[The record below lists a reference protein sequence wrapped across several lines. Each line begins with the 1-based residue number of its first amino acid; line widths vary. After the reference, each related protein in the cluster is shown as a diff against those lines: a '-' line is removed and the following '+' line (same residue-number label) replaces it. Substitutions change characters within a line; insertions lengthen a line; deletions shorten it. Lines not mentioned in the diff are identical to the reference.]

1 MSIFKL
7 NKSIERII
15 NNGLDDLYKNLNSID
30 LNILKKYTKRL
41 IEIIGYQYNLNPDQ
55 YYAQLEINDYKD
67 IKWLSTLLLPFSN
80 TSLSEIESFKKMF
93 IDKLENVDINKEE
106 PKYKFTNIQYSRC
119 DNILELNKIIS
130 KEREFDIR
138 YLETNYKLLIKTL
151 LQSSHKLYVNWINI
165 RPISITMY
173 NNTSVYK
180 NTNEII
186 LNKKLK
192 DIDNNLDKFSNENI
206 DIDKLDAKYLNSIH
220 IRDIYNVLRNFYYEE
235 IKMIKL
241 LIFDLYSP
249 SQNALFPAIYVLRDL
264 FFESEYNLLNDA
276 LNNKLWIELSNE
288 HHEIFIQKW
297 QNLINAYITKSNLK
311 IKTNYEI
318 SYISIQNLVKAI
330 IINFDFRYGYKRKV
344 KESGY
349 IKMNSNKEINLDSEN
364 DVIDEE
370 NISEFKIYNSK
381 ECIRSINGEFIYDF
395 FRDILQQFKKTVYSS
410 LLTDNKKDINITN
423 PSEGST
429 YKNLYNFAKSVSHKT
444 LNKKYILLD
453 KHWESLSNDDKN
465 MVLNRLNRL
474 DNFKTWFNITKILR
488 SQQSM
493 GFLQKENIEEKNQK
507 IFDEIIINLAQNIFI
522 GLILKGILTTYIP
535 FPINKNRLENENIQD
550 IINENVFLNNT
561 YLEDSYYY
569 LTELPY
575 SESGNYSEYIKET
588 NWYSMDPMEFCSQ
601 IGFVH
606 HFMNNRVSFLSGATG
621 VGKSTHVPKLF
632 LYYLKS
638 IDYKSSGN
646 VVCTQPRKT
655 PTEGASRFVSK
666 QLGLPIFNEK
676 SKDDIDND
684 DDINITT
691 LFTEY
696 RNVQMKHKD
705 SNNVTNIY
713 GLILKFITDGSL
725 VSEFRD
731 ILPYFKTMSYDK
743 KTITNKNVYD
753 IIIIDESHEHNK
765 NMDILLTLMRTY
777 CYYNPSLRLVILSAT
792 LDDDEPTYR
801 RYYRCINDNLKY
813 PFDNLIKKYNLD
825 RINIDRRYHISP
837 PSSGTRFN
845 VIEHYKP
852 EYNNKEGIVTLIKS
866 LIKENRG
873 DILVFQPGEADI
885 KKLIELINSDKTIES
900 NWIALPFYSSLN
912 NDRKGFIEKIDDT
925 FPTLKI
931 DREADFN
938 EVSSITEGNKSYTN
952 FILIATNIAE
962 ASITINRLYYVIDT
976 GTRKSNIYDYKKRSE
991 KLKLSQISETSRI
1004 QRKGRVGRVQ
1014 SGEAYFVYE
1023 KGKMSKNKI
1032 PFEFSIANIDIE
1044 IYNLMKKNNQE
1055 DIFKIKNK
1063 IYYDIIKSN
1072 YETIDG
1078 VFDYIGNKD
1087 DFDYEYKDYIPIY
1100 YESGY
1105 DIQDLKDR
1113 FGRFYIIHP
1122 DELLL
1127 DRNINGTIVNIIDE
1141 DNDVKIDVKIIDKD
1155 TGEIESKKINSFFED
1170 LYLNNFIDEDNNK
1183 TEEGKN
1189 ISEIMEK
1196 FQLDNKKYTKILTY
1210 SILLGC
1216 FDKILLAISILESLN
1231 NDIMKFVKKDDL
1243 GLPILNKI
1251 KYFSNYEK
1259 AESDVEVMI
1268 NCITELLSQIDFK
1281 RRLDLES
1288 KINNE
1293 FTLDGKSVNYLN
1305 ILESFKNNKNYEDD
1319 IDRNDIL
1326 TNILLIINKELT
1338 NNNFIKNLCDI
1349 MEINSDIIIN
1359 KRSYN
1364 TFIYNFIKLN
1374 DIKTQLYHVDK
1385 NGKSYKD
1392 FIEQYSQ
1399 IYKDK
1404 YSNYDSFKLSFLLA
1418 NPYNICLNI
1427 DNTDSYLIINNP
1439 YVDNIFSL
1447 GKTKIMIKDKK
1458 KYVLTTLMKD
1468 NNIRQYLI
1476 YNNIDTDRETIGNL
1490 IKIDNTYLKIF
1501 NSIFNKLNTK
1511 KIVNIHQIKIDKYLN
1526 KLDKDREFKA
1536 PLSKDYDVISK
1547 YGNAYTRLLNDL
1559 E

>member
-1 MSIFKL
+1 MSKFYL

-15 NNGLDDLYKNLNSID
+15 NIGLDDLYKNLNSID
-30 LNILKKYTKRL
+30 LNILKNYTKRV
-41 IEIIGYQYNLNPDQ
+41 IEIIGYQYNLNPDR
-55 YYAQLEINDYKD
+55 YYAQLEINDYKY

-80 TSLSEIESFKKMF
+80 TSLTGIESFKKMF
-93 IDKLENVDINKEE
+93 IEKLEDIDINKEE

-119 DNILELNKIIS
+119 DNIVEFNKIIS
-130 KEREFDIR
+130 KEREFNIR

-151 LQSSHKLYVNWINI
+151 LQSSHKLYVNWIDI
-165 RPISITMY
+165 RPITLTVFE
-173 NNTSVYK
+173 NTSVYK

-186 LNKKLK
+186 LNKKIK
-192 DIDNNLDKFSNENI
+192 DIDDNLNNLAYN
-206 DIDKLDAKYLNSIH
+206 DIDKTDAKYLNSIH

-241 LIFDLYSP
+241 LIFDLYSS
-249 SQNALFPAIYVLRDL
+249 SQNVLFPTIFVLRDL
-264 FFESEYNLLNDA
+264 FLESEYNLFNDA
-276 LNNKLWIELSNE
+276 LNNKLWIELSND
-288 HHEIFIQKW
+288 HHKIFIDKW
-297 QNLINAYITKSNLK
+297 KVLVNSYITKSNLK
-311 IKTNYEI
+311 IKTKYEI
-318 SYISIQNLVKAI
+318 SHISIQNLVKAI
-330 IINFDFRYGYKRKV
+330 IINFDYRYGYRRKV
-344 KESGY
+344 KDSGY
-349 IKMNSNKEINLDSEN
+349 IKMKSNKDINLDSEN

-370 NISEFKIYNSK
+370 NISEFKIYNYK
-381 ECIRSINGEFIYDF
+381 ECIQSINGEFIYDF

-410 LLTDNKKDINITN
+410 LLTENKQDIIITN
-423 PSEGST
+423 SSEGST

-444 LNKKYILLD
+444 VNGKYIILD
-453 KHWESLSNDDKN
+453 KHWESLSNDDKS
-465 MVLNRLNRL
+465 MTLKRLNRHY
-474 DNFKTWFNITKILR
+474 NIKIWFNITKILR
-488 SQQSM
+488 SQQLM
-493 GFLQKENIEEKNQK
+493 GYIQKENIQEKNK
-507 IFDEIIINLAQNIFI
+507 NIFDEIITNLAQNICI
-522 GLILKGILTTYIP
+522 ALILKGILSTYIP
-535 FPINKNRLENENIQD
+535 FAIDKKRLENEKIQD
-550 IINENVFLNNT
+550 IINENVFSKNT

-575 SESGNYSEYIKET
+575 SESGNYSAYIKET
-588 NWYSMDPMEFCSQ
+588 NWYSMDPMEFPSQ
-601 IGFVH
+601 IGFIH

-632 LYYLKS
+632 LYYLKA

-655 PTEGASRFVSK
+655 PTEGAARFVSK
-666 QLGLPIFNEK
+666 QLGLPVFNEK
-676 SKDDIDND
+676 SKEDEDDE
-684 DDINITT
+684 INITT

-705 SNNVTNIY
+705 RNNIANIY

-725 VSEFRD
+725 VSEFRE
-731 ILPYFKTMSYDK
+731 ILPYFKMMSYDK
-743 KTITNKNVYD
+743 KTITNKNLYD

-777 CYYNPSLRLVILSAT
+777 CYYNPSVRLVILSAT
-792 LDDDEPTYR
+792 LDDDESTYR

-813 PFDNLIKKYNLD
+813 PFDNLIKNYNLD

-837 PSSGTRFN
+837 PESGTRFS

-852 EYNNKEGIVTLIKS
+852 EYNNKEGLVTLIKS

-885 KKLIELINSDKTIES
+885 KKLIELINSDKSIDS

-925 FPTLKI
+925 FTTLKI

-938 EVSSITEGNKSYTN
+938 EVPSITEGNKSYTN

-976 GTRKSNIYDYKKRSE
+976 GTRKSNIYDYKNRSE

-1032 PFEFSIANIDIE
+1032 PFEFSIANIDTE
-1044 IYNLMKKNNQE
+1044 IYNLMRKNNQE
-1055 DIFKIKNK
+1055 DKFKIKNK
-1063 IYYDIIKSN
+1063 LYYDIIKSN

-1087 DFDYEYKDYIPIY
+1087 DFLYEYKEYIPIY

-1105 DIQDLKDR
+1105 NIEDLKDN
-1113 FGRFYIIHP
+1113 FGFFYIIHP

-1127 DRNINGTIVNIIDE
+1127 NRNINGTIVSIID
-1141 DNDVKIDVKIIDKD
+1141 NNNDVKIIDKD
-1155 TGEIESKKINSFFED
+1155 TGEIESEKINSFFED
-1170 LYLNNFIDEDNNK
+1170 LLINNFIDKDNNK
-1183 TEEGKN
+1183 TEEGIN
-1189 ISEIMEK
+1189 IIEIMEK

-1216 FDKILLAISILESLN
+1216 FDKILFAISLLESLN

-1251 KYFSNYEK
+1251 KYFSKYEK

-1268 NCITELLSQIDFK
+1268 NCITELLNQIDFK
-1281 RRLDLES
+1281 KSLNLES
-1288 KINNE
+1288 KINSD

-1305 ILESFKNNKNYEDD
+1305 ILENFKNNENYEDD

-1326 TNILLIINKELT
+1326 SNILTIINKELT
-1338 NNNFIKNLCDI
+1338 NNNILQSLCDI
-1349 MEINSDIIIN
+1349 MEINSNIIIN

-1374 DIKTQLYHVDK
+1374 DIKTQLYYVDK

-1427 DNTDSYLIINNP
+1427 DGTDSYLLLNNP
-1439 YVDNIFSL
+1439 YADNIYSL
-1447 GKTKIMIKDKK
+1447 GKSKIMVNDKK
-1458 KYVLTTLMKD
+1458 KYILTTLMKD
-1468 NNIRQYLI
+1468 NNIRQYVI
-1476 YNNIDTDRETIGNL
+1476 YNNIDTDRENISNL

-1501 NSIFNKLNTK
+1501 NFIYNNLNVK
-1511 KIVNIHQIKIDKYLN
+1511 KIISTHQIKIDKYLN
-1526 KLDKDREFKA
+1526 KLNNDREFKA
-1536 PLSKDYDVISK
+1536 PLSKDYDIITK
-1547 YGNAYTRLLNDL
+1547 YGSAYTRLLNDL